1 MLKLYGF
8 DVSNYYNMIKLAM
21 ALKGIEYEAVTTY
34 PNQTPEYLAISPT
47 GKVPA
52 LQTEQ
57 GVLVETNVILEYLDE
72 IAPQSPL
79 YPTEPFARAKVK
91 ELVKLIELY
100 IELPARRCHTEAFWG
115 VPVDENTK
123 KEVKRALFNGAQS
136 LARAADF
143 APFIAGDTLTAA
155 DIMFLYSMDLA
166 APVAK
171 KLFDVDL
178 YEHAPGSK
186 TLMETLKAMPE
197 VEQIEKDKRAAA
209 PAFNAYLKK
218 AFSNK

>member
-21 ALKGIEYEAVTTY
+21 ALKGIEYETVMTY
-34 PNQTPEYLAISPT
+34 PNQTPDYLAISPT

-72 IAPQSPL
+72 IAPQSLL

-123 KEVKRALFNGAQS
+123 KEVKRALFNGVQA

-143 APFIAGDTLTAA
+143 SPFIAGDTLTAA
-155 DIMFLYSMDLA
+155 DIMFLYSIDLA

-171 KLFDVDL
+171 KLFEVDL

-186 TLMETLKAMPE
+186 ALMETLKAMPE
-197 VEQIEKDKRAAA
+197 VAQIEKDKRAAA

-218 AFSNK
+218 AFSGK

>member
-72 IAPQSPL
+72 IAPQTPL

-186 TLMETLKAMPE
+186 ALMETLKAMPE

>member
-72 IAPQSPL
+72 IAPQPPL

>member
-21 ALKGIEYEAVTTY
+21 ALKGIEYETVMTY
-34 PNQTPEYLAISPT
+34 PNQTPDYLAISPT

-72 IAPQSPL
+72 IAPQSLL

-123 KEVKRALFNGAQS
+123 KEVKRALFNGAQA

-143 APFIAGDTLTAA
+143 SPFIAGDTLTAA

-171 KLFDVDL
+171 KLFEVDL

-186 TLMETLKAMPE
+186 ALMETLKAMPE
-197 VEQIEKDKRAAA
+197 VAQIEKDKRAAA

-218 AFSNK
+218 AFSGK

>member
-21 ALKGIEYEAVTTY
+21 ALKGIEYEAVMTY
-34 PNQTPEYLAISPT
+34 PNQTPDYLAISPT

-52 LQTEQ
+52 LQTDQ
-57 GVLVETNVILEYLDE
+57 GVLVETNVILEYLDD
-72 IAPQSPL
+72 IAPQTPL
-79 YPTEPFARAKVK
+79 YPNETFARAKVK

-123 KEVKRALFNGAQS
+123 KEVKRALFNGAQA

-186 TLMETLKAMPE
+186 ALMETLKAMPE

>member
-21 ALKGIEYEAVTTY
+21 ALKGIEYETVMTY
-34 PNQTPEYLAISPT
+34 PNQTPDYLAISPT

-72 IAPQSPL
+72 IAPQSLL

-123 KEVKRALFNGAQS
+123 KEVKRALFNGVQA

-143 APFIAGDTLTAA
+143 SPFIAGDTLTAA

-171 KLFDVDL
+171 KLFEVDL
-178 YEHAPGSK
+178 YEHAPESK
-186 TLMETLKAMPE
+186 ALMETLKAMPE
-197 VEQIEKDKRAAA
+197 VAQIEKDKRAAA